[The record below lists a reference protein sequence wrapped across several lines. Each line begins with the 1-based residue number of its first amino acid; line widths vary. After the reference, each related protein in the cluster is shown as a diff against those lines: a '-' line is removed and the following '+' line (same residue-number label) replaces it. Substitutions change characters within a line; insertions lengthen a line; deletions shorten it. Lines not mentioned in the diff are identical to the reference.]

1 MGGFPPK
8 YCLQSRFHLAWQSSN
23 LALLDLLKG
32 EQMAKV
38 PVSKAIKNEQDLAAV
53 ALALTDER
61 SLTEPERALA
71 FGAQRF
77 LDPIFLRDISQAV
90 RAGEDPLGDLFQHIR
105 PPAVRREQGAIY
117 TPRSIVNAMVGWAE
131 GMGKFE
137 RVLDPGTGSG
147 RFLIAAA
154 RKFPTAD
161 LVAVEADPFAALILR
176 AKGLRDTYDDHSKTV
191 MQTTGKD
198 VQLAGRSQLNL

>member
-1 MGGFPPK
+1 M
-8 YCLQSRFHLAWQSSN
+8 
-23 LALLDLLKG
+23 
-32 EQMAKV
+32 
-38 PVSKAIKNEQDLAAV
+38 
-53 ALALTDER
+53 
-61 SLTEPERALA
+61 
-71 FGAQRF
+71 
-77 LDPIFLRDISQAV
+77 
-90 RAGEDPLGDLFQHIR
+90 
-105 PPAVRREQGAIY
+105 
-117 TPRSIVNAMVGWAE
+117 
-131 GMGKFE
+131 
-137 RVLDPGTGSG
+137 LDPGTGSG